1 MIEYRMNHAEYV
13 EKVSRPQ
20 KEIKTLQKLTELQAE
35 KIKVLEK
42 FAKEIKKDRK
52 NCIASYSRDFRDG
65 SHTAFSQ
72 HGELAQETAEKCKEI
87 DIKIKSLELTGL
99 EKEGE

>member
-1 MIEYRMNHAEYV
+1 MLGTKKKVVTKKKTTTAKKV
-13 EKVSRPQ
+13 EKEV
-20 KEIKTLQKLTELQAE
+20 
-35 KIKVLEK
+35 
-42 FAKEIKKDRK
+42 KKDRK